1 MAAGNPPLNPRY
13 EPHERPPWPV
23 GAALSLQSAVIGL
36 GHIVF
41 YPLVVTQAAGL
52 DAAHA
57 AWILF
62 ASLTINGLTTIFQ
75 TVRLGWFGS
84 GCILIS
90 IPSTVSVPFCI
101 LALLTGG
108 PGTLASLVIV
118 SALFQIAVTARLSLL
133 RRLVT
138 PTVDGTI
145 MMLTVVTLLPIMLGQ
160 VNDVP
165 EGTSQQ
171 ALWVCAA
178 ATFVPMIAI
187 LVRSTGSLRLWSPV
201 VAIGLGSAAAV
212 AYGIYDFDLVRDARW
227 VGFPADGWPG
237 LMPQFGSAFWTLL
250 PVFLFLAVVS
260 VAKNNSLALNAQR
273 VSRRNKSAINF
284 REVQGGVLSSGVGS
298 LVSGIIGGLPTYIGT
313 TSSAVVLQTGCASRV
328 VGVMMGGVILALAF
342 FPKAWGLL
350 AAVPGPVAGV
360 YLAILTAPLF
370 VEGLRTVAQDEHDYR
385 RSLIVG
391 IAVAIGLGF
400 EFEVL
405 SLNIEAL
412 WAPVLQK
419 GLTAGGITVIVL
431 SLYMQLF
438 GASRRRLRTGLDPK
452 SLPEINSFIGDFC
465 KRQGWD
471 EELKDRMAAVAEE
484 TVMVLCERDEGRE
497 EKSGGRKRRLTVL
510 AGGYRHEAE
519 LEFISSPT
527 DSGNLED
534 RIALIRN
541 SDPGTE
547 DLSAMERDVSLRLLQ
562 HYASSVSH
570 RQYQET
576 EVITVRIAP
585 ANG

>member
-1 MAAGNPPLNPRY
+1 MAQGNSSASPRY
-13 EPHERPPWPV
+13 EPHERPPWPE
-23 GAALSLQSAVIGL
+23 GIALSLQSAIIAL

-52 DAAHA
+52 DAAHT

-62 ASLTINGLTTIFQ
+62 ASLTINGFTTIFQ
-75 TVRLGWFGS
+75 TVRLGYFGS
-84 GCILIS
+84 GCILVS
-90 IPSTVSVPFCI
+90 IPSTISVPFCI

-118 SALFQIAVTARLSLL
+118 SAVFQIAITTRLSLL
-133 RRLVT
+133 RRLIT

-145 MMLTVVTLLPIMLGQ
+145 MMLTVITLLPIMLGQ

-165 EGTSQQ
+165 EGTSSL
-171 ALWVCAA
+171 AMLVCAA
-178 ATFVPMIAI
+178 ATFVPMMAI
-187 LVRSTGSLRLWSPV
+187 LLRSTGKLRLWSPV

-212 AYGIYDFDLVRDARW
+212 AYGIYDFDLVRDAVW
-227 VGFPADGWPG
+227 VGFPTDSWPG
-237 LMPQFGSAFWTLL
+237 VMPRFGNSFWTLL
-250 PVFLFLAVVS
+250 PVFLFLAIIS
-260 VAKNNSLALNAQR
+260 VAKNNTLTLNAQR
-273 VSRRNKSAINF
+273 ISRREKRAIDF
-284 REVQGGVLSSGVGS
+284 RNVQGGVLSSGVGS
-298 LVSGIIGGLPTYIGT
+298 LVSGIIGGLPVYIGT

-328 VGVMMGGVILALAF
+328 VGMMMGAVILALAF
-342 FPKAWGLL
+342 FPKAWSLL
-350 AAVPGPVAGV
+350 AAVPGPVAGI

-370 VEGLRTVAQDEHDYR
+370 VEGLRTVAQDEPDYR

-391 IAVAIGLGF
+391 IAIAIGLGF

-419 GLTAGGITVIVL
+419 GLTAGGITVLLL
-431 SLYMQLF
+431 SIYMELF
-438 GASRRRLRTGLDPK
+438 GPGRRRLRTELNPE
-452 SLPEINSFIGDFC
+452 SLPSINKFLGDFC
-465 KRQGWD
+465 RQRGWD
-471 EELKDRMAAVAEE
+471 REIEGRMAAVAEE
-484 TVMVLCERDEGRE
+484 TVMVLSERDEERQQ
-497 EKSGGRKRRLTVL
+497 KTGGRKRRLTVL

-541 SDPGTE
+541 SDLGTE
-547 DLSAMERDVSLRLLQ
+547 DLSAIERDVSLRLLQ

-585 ANG
+585 SNP

>member
-1 MAAGNPPLNPRY
+1 MAQVNASASPRY

-23 GAALSLQSAVIGL
+23 GVALSVQSSVIAL

-41 YPLVVTQAAGL
+41 YPLVVAQAAGL
-52 DAAHA
+52 DAAHT
-57 AWILF
+57 AWLLL
-62 ASLTINGLTTIFQ
+62 ASLAINGLTTILQ
-75 TVRLGWFGS
+75 TVRLGFLGS

-90 IPSTVSVPFCI
+90 IPSTISVPFCI
-101 LALLTGG
+101 LALLSGG

-118 SALFQIAVTARLSLL
+118 SAVFQIAITARLSLL
-133 RRLVT
+133 RRLIT

-145 MMLTVVTLLPIMLGQ
+145 MMLTVITLLPIMLGQ
-160 VNDVP
+160 VNGVP
-165 EGTSQQ
+165 NGAPPQ
-171 ALWVCAA
+171 AMLVCAA
-178 ATFVPMIAI
+178 ATFVPMMAI
-187 LVRSTGSLRLWSPV
+187 LLRSTGKLRLWSPV
-201 VAIGLGSAAAV
+201 VAIALGSTAAV
-212 AYGIYDFDLVRDARW
+212 AYGIYDFDLVKDAAW

-237 LMPQFGSAFWTLL
+237 LMPQFGNAFWPLL
-250 PVFLFLAVVS
+250 PVFLFLAIIA

-273 VSRRNKSAINF
+273 VSRRDRRAIDF
-284 REVQGGVLSSGVGS
+284 RGVQGGSLSSGLGS
-298 LVSGIIGGLPTYIGT
+298 LVSGIVGGLPTYIGT

-342 FPKAWGLL
+342 FPKAWSLL
-350 AAVPGPVAGV
+350 AAVPGPVAGM

-370 VEGLRTVAQDEHDYR
+370 VEGLRTVAQDEPDYR

-391 IAVAIGLGF
+391 IAIAIGLGF

-412 WAPVLQK
+412 WAPVLQR
-419 GLTAGGITVIVL
+419 GLTAGGIAVIGL
-431 SLYMQLF
+431 SLYMELF
-438 GASRRRLRTGLDPK
+438 GASRRRLGTDLDPN
-452 SLPEINSFIGDFC
+452 SLPAINSFLEAFC
-465 KRQGWD
+465 KRHGWD
-471 EELKDRMAAVAEE
+471 EDIQGRIFAAAEE
-484 TVMVLCERDEGRE
+484 TVMVLAERDEDRA
-497 EKSGGRKRRLTVL
+497 EKSGARKRSLTVL

-527 DSGNLED
+527 GVGNMED

-547 DLSAMERDVSLRLLQ
+547 DLSVIERDVSVRLLQ

-585 ANG
+585 TRG

>member
-1 MAAGNPPLNPRY
+1 MIPRY
-13 EPHERPPWPV
+13 EPHERPPWPE
-23 GAALSLQSAVIGL
+23 GIALSLQSAVIAL

-52 DAAHA
+52 DTAHT

-75 TVRLGWFGS
+75 TVRLGYFGS
-84 GCILIS
+84 GCILVS
-90 IPSTVSVPFCI
+90 IPSTISVPFCI
-101 LALLTGG
+101 LALLSGG

-118 SALFQIAVTARLSLL
+118 SAVFQIAITTRLSLL
-133 RRLVT
+133 RRLIT

-145 MMLTVVTLLPIMLGQ
+145 MMLTVITLLPIMLGQ

-165 EGTSQQ
+165 EGTPSL
-171 ALWVCAA
+171 AMLACAA
-178 ATFVPMIAI
+178 ATFVPIMAI
-187 LVRSTGSLRLWSPV
+187 LLRSTGKLRLWSPV

-212 AYGIYDFDLVRDARW
+212 AYGIYDFDLVRDAAW
-227 VGFPADGWPG
+227 IGFPADGWPG
-237 LMPQFGSAFWTLL
+237 VMPRFGNAFWTLL
-250 PVFLFLAVVS
+250 PVFLFLAVIS
-260 VAKNNSLALNAQR
+260 VAKNNTLALTAQR
-273 VSRRNKSAINF
+273 VSRRERRALDF
-284 REVQGGVLSSGVGS
+284 RGVQGGVLSSGVGS
-298 LVSGIIGGLPTYIGT
+298 LVSRIIGGLPVYIGT
-313 TSSAVVLQTGCASRV
+313 TSPAVVLQTGCASRV
-328 VGVMMGGVILALAF
+328 VGMMMGTVILALAF
-342 FPKAWGLL
+342 FPKAWSLL
-350 AAVPGPVAGV
+350 AAVPGPVAGI

-370 VEGLRTVAQDEHDYR
+370 VEGLRTVAQDEPDYR

-391 IAVAIGLGF
+391 IAIAIGLGF

-405 SLNIEAL
+405 SLNVEAL
-412 WAPVLQK
+412 WAPVIQK

-431 SLYMQLF
+431 SLYMELSGQ
-438 GASRRRLRTGLDPK
+438 GRRRLRTELNPE
-452 SLPEINSFIGDFC
+452 SLPSINKFLGDFC
-465 KRQGWD
+465 RQRGWD
-471 EELKDRMAAVAEE
+471 GEIEGRMTAVAEE
-484 TVMVLCERDEGRE
+484 TVMVLSERDGERQQ
-497 EKSGGRKRRLTVL
+497 KAGGRKRRLTVL

-519 LEFISSPT
+519 LEFIRSPT

-541 SDPGTE
+541 SSPGTE
-547 DLSAMERDVSLRLLQ
+547 DLSAIERDVSLRLLQ

-585 ANG
+585 SNG

>member
-1 MAAGNPPLNPRY
+1 MSQGISSIAPRY

-23 GAALSLQSAVIGL
+23 GVALSLQASVIAL

-62 ASLTINGLTTIFQ
+62 ASLAINGLTTIFQ
-75 TVRLGWFGS
+75 TVRLGYFGS

-90 IPSTVSVPFCI
+90 ITSTISVPFCI
-101 LALLTGG
+101 LALMTGG

-118 SALFQIAVTARLSLL
+118 SAVFQIAVTARLSLL

-145 MMLTVVTLLPIMLGQ
+145 MMLTVITLLPIMLGQ

-165 EGTSQQ
+165 EGAPSQ
-171 ALWVCAA
+171 AMLVCAA
-178 ATFVPMIAI
+178 ATFVPMMAI
-187 LVRSTGSLRLWSPV
+187 LLRSTGKLRLWSPV
-201 VAIGLGSAAAV
+201 VAIGVGSAAAV
-212 AYGIYDFDLVRDARW
+212 AYGIYDFDLVREAAW

-237 LMPQFGSAFWTLL
+237 FTPKFGSAFWTLL
-250 PVFLFLAVVS
+250 PVFLFLSVIS
-260 VAKNNSLALNAQR
+260 VAKNNTLALTAQR
-273 VSRRNKSAINF
+273 VSWREKRAIDF
-284 REVQGGVLSSGVGS
+284 RGVQGGVLSSGVGS
-298 LVSGIIGGLPTYIGT
+298 LVSGIVGGLPTYIGT

-328 VGVMMGGVILALAF
+328 VGVMMGAVIVALAF

-350 AAVPGPVAGV
+350 AAVPGPVAGM

-370 VEGLRTVAQDEHDYR
+370 VEGLRTVAQDEPDYR

-391 IAVAIGLGF
+391 ITIAIGLGF

-412 WAPVLQK
+412 WGPVLQK
-419 GLTAGGITVIVL
+419 ALTAGGITVILL
-431 SLYMQLF
+431 SVYMELF
-438 GASRRRLRTGLDPK
+438 GAGRRRLRTELNAEA
-452 SLPEINSFIGDFC
+452 LPAINKFLGDFC
-465 KRQGWD
+465 RRQGWD
-471 EELKDRMAAVAEE
+471 GEIEGRMTAVAEE
-484 TVMVLCERDEGRE
+484 TVMVLSERDQERVAN
-497 EKSGGRKRRLTVL
+497 SGAGKRRLTIL

-534 RIALIRN
+534 RLALIRN
-541 SDPGTE
+541 ADPGTE
-547 DLSAMERDVSLRLLQ
+547 DLSAIERDVSLRLLQ

-585 ANG
+585 SQ